1 MTQTDGK
8 TIVNSWNEWDPLK
21 RVIVGRPDGSCQPKS
36 DPGWDYY
43 CPKAGFEFGPM
54 PAEMVE
60 KARDQMDNF
69 SKILEDRGVLVE
81 RAVPIECNQKAS
93 TPDWEVEVMHG
104 CMPPRDVLLPV
115 GNEILECTMSIRAR
129 WYEYL
134 CYRPILERYFKED
147 PNFQW
152 ISAPKPR
159 LTDESYEKD
168 YYNNFNNVWT
178 KAEKKTRMLERH
190 WHLTEKEPLFDAAD
204 GMRFGKD
211 VIWQASSVS
220 NGLGIDWL
228 RRHFKEKDIRL
239 HVVQFTGDY
248 HAWHID
254 IHLVPLRPGLCMY
267 NPKWHY
273 ITPELENFFK
283 INDWELIPAAE
294 PVHVYDVKCGVVG
307 ARRSTEWISMNT
319 FSIDPKTVC
328 VEAHETQYMDQLDK
342 LGFEVI
348 PVPFADVFPFGGG
361 LHCATV
367 DVYREGNCEDYFPN
381 QIDGF

>member
-1 MTQTDGK
+1 
-8 TIVNSWNEWDPLK
+8 
-21 RVIVGRPDGSCQPKS
+21 
-36 DPGWDYY
+36 
-43 CPKAGFEFGPM
+43 
-54 PAEMVE
+54 
-60 KARDQMDNF
+60 
-69 SKILEDRGVLVE
+69 
-81 RAVPIECNQKAS
+81 
-93 TPDWEVEVMHG
+93 
-104 CMPPRDVLLPV
+104 MPPRDVILPV

-134 CYRPILERYFKED
+134 CYRPILERYFRED

-168 YYNNFNNVWT
+168 YYHNFNNVWT
-178 KAEKKTRMLERH
+178 KAEKKKRMLERR

-204 GMRFGKD
+204 GMRFGRD
-211 VIWQASSVS
+211 VIWQTSSVS

-267 NPKWHY
+267 NPKWYY

-294 PVHVYDVKCGVVG
+294 PVHVYDVNCGVVG

-328 VEAHETQYMDQLDK
+328 VEAHETKYMDQLDK